1 MELTEARLTL
11 NDPGSALRLDN
22 VTLVCIESRHIGLA
36 EWSLKKS
43 LSQIKPEQT
52 FLFTSPR
59 YSADRVDSRIR
70 LVPLTDHGS
79 IEAYNR
85 FVLRDLHWYIKT
97 DFVLV
102 TQWDSFVYG
111 SEYWSKQFLNYDY
124 IGAPW
129 PHHPNAPV
137 GNGGFSLRSRRL
149 LKLTANQEF
158 VVNSF
163 SDPEDALI
171 CHTNRNYLEANGLRF
186 APIDLASRFSFE
198 SALEGGSLQPNT
210 FGFHGVWNFPKV
222 ITPIELETIVSIL
235 PGALLKKKNG
245 YLFLLELLKLGQ
257 PNLYLSALAKRITAG
272 GINSDTMR
280 LLIRSFAKLWT
291 R

>member
-1 MELTEARLTL
+1 MELTEARLTS
-11 NDPGSALRLDN
+11 NDSIPVLTVDS
-22 VTLVCIESRHIGLA
+22 VTLVCIESRHFGLA

-43 LSQIKPEQT
+43 LSQIKPART
-52 FLFTSPR
+52 YLFTSPS
-59 YSADRVDSRIR
+59 YLDNEVDPRIE
-70 LVPLTDHGS
+70 LVPLTGQGS

-85 FVLRDLHWYIKT
+85 FVLRDLHRYIET
-97 DFVLV
+97 DYVLV
-102 TQWDSFVYG
+102 TQWDSFVYAHNFW
-111 SEYWSKQFLNYDY
+111 SEQFLNFDY

-171 CHTNRNYLEANGLRF
+171 CHTNRNYLEANGMRF
-186 APIDLASRFSFE
+186 APIDLALRFSFE
-198 SALEGGSLQPNT
+198 SALEGGSFQPHT

-222 ITPIELETIVSIL
+222 ITPNELKTIVSIV

-245 YLFLLELLKLGQ
+245 YLFLLELLKLRL
-257 PNLYLSALAKRITAG
+257 PKLYLTALTKRISAG

-280 LLIRSFAKLWT
+280 LIIRYFAKLWT
-291 R
+291 Q